1 MYTRNFTM
9 KNKFHIEHRKTTYFF
24 ESVERIFW
32 AVAGFVVVAI
42 LGYQAGAYFGFFG
55 L

>member
-1 MYTRNFTM
+1 M
-9 KNKFHIEHRKTTYFF
+9 KNPFHIDHKKNTYVF

-32 AVAGFVVVAI
+32 TVTGFLAVSFI
-42 LGYQAGAYFGFFG
+42 GYQAGAYFGWFG

>member
-1 MYTRNFTM
+1 M
-9 KNKFHIEHRKTTYFF
+9 KNKFHIDHKKTTYFF

-32 AVAGFVVVAI
+32 AVTGFLAI
-42 LGYQAGAYFGFFG
+42 AFIGYQAGYYFGWFG